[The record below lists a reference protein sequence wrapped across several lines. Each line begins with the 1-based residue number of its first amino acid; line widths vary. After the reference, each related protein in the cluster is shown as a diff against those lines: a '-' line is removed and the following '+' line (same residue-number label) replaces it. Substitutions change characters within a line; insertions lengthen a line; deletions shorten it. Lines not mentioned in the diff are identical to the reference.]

1 MIDFRD
7 EVPGYLRNEELVRIL
22 ETIRLEPGTDAV
34 GANMVRCY
42 ETMQEADF
50 FSGDELRLVKAWL
63 DDVEDII
70 SAASLQQEA
79 HAPPR

>member
-1 MIDFRD
+1 MTDFRD

-22 ETIRLEPGTDAV
+22 ETIRLEPGTDEV

-42 ETMQEADF
+42 EAMQEADF
-50 FSGDELRLVKAWL
+50 FSGDELRLVNAWL
-63 DDVEDII
+63 EDVEGII

-79 HAPPR
+79 HDPPR